1 MISGTLLV
9 TVNLLPGEWMQ
20 RNDILGKAG
29 IDYAPLAY
37 AVMEVN
43 KTGATVWAYAT
54 VIDNA
59 TGDPT
64 GLPLMMGHMAGKDLL
79 LMC

>member
-1 MISGTLLV
+1 
-9 TVNLLPGEWMQ
+9 MQ

-59 TGDPT
+59 TGDQT
-64 GLPLMMGHMAGKDLL
+64 GLPLMMGH
-79 LMC
+79 